1 MIKKIIE
8 TCLPQIAAAK
18 AKADLGDR
26 SSYIGASDVGQ
37 CPRKTVM
44 SKLFPQP
51 ISLEQQIVFERG
63 HLAENIIHESLIRHC
78 EDYIEKKTIVSQ
90 CEVAYPGEKNIK
102 AHIDFVLWNTDNKTK
117 TVIEVKTATMV
128 SEPYAYDSWI
138 SQCIFQQGLLML
150 ENPEIQ
156 VDGYVLC
163 LDLKTGKMAEFKVE
177 YDDEVFQ
184 NLIKRAEYLL
194 DLLNQK
200 EIDFSA
206 IPQKESVLCGYC
218 AFQAD
223 CPAYQD
229 KGEIP
234 DDLQGLIK
242 SYFQINVMKKD
253 LNKQL
258 DVLKEQITAYGLFKA
273 NIDGIKA
280 SYAVSTMMSL
290 DIKALKQNEPTL
302 AEMYSS
308 EKEYARLT
316 IG

>member
-1 MIKKIIE
+1 
-8 TCLPQIAAAK
+8 
-18 AKADLGDR
+18 
-26 SSYIGASDVGQ
+26 
-37 CPRKTVM
+37 M

-78 EDYIEKKTIVSQ
+78 EDDVNNFVASQ
-90 CEVAYPGEKNIK
+90 CEVAYPGNKNIK
-102 AHIDFVLWNTDNKTK
+102 AHIDFVLSKTDVESKPTLR

-128 SEPYAYDSWI
+128 SEPYDSWV

-156 VDGYVLC
+156 VQGYVLC
-163 LDLKTGKMAEFKVE
+163 LDLKTGKIAEFKVE
-177 YDDEVFQ
+177 YDDEVFK
-184 NLIKRAEYLL
+184 NLIERAEYLL

-200 EIDFSA
+200 EIDFA
-206 IPQKESVLCGYC
+206 VIPQKESVLCGYC

-229 KGEIP
+229 KGDIP
-234 DDLQGLIK
+234 EDLQGLIK
-242 SYFQINVMKKD
+242 EYFQINVMKKD
-253 LNKQL
+253 FDKKL
-258 DVLKEQITAYGLFKA
+258 DVLKEQITAYGPFKA
-273 NIDGIKA
+273 NIEGIKA
-280 SYAVSTMMSL
+280 SYTCSKMMSL
-290 DIKALKQNEPTL
+290 DIKALKLNEPEL

-308 EKEYARLT
+308 EKEISRLT